1 MPTLQE
7 LGQAV
12 AKRRKSLGLRQG
24 PIAALAGISPETL
37 SRFERGHVAEFGTRK
52 LLVVMEAVGIELQ
65 LLTPPDD
72 DAPLP

>member
-7 LGQAV
+7 LGLAV
-12 AKRRKSLGLRQG
+12 AERRKSLGLRQG
-24 PIAALAGISPETL
+24 PIAAAAGISPETL

-52 LLVVMEAVGIELQ
+52 LLVVMEALGMEFQ
-65 LLTPPDD
+65 LRTQDE